1 MAAIRWGMVFGILA
15 CSMAG
20 LALAPGCSRMAR
32 PETAGES
39 GAFRKVESRLEKIP
53 GVEGRGTASFTRANQ
68 AIEIPF
74 NMSISEDLVINLD
87 AEVRHFLIPFE
98 GTTTLVSSEE
108 RSVVSTPIGV
118 FDLGRMGHSHS
129 AVRAALLSALAGG
142 DGLLLWVKSQR
153 CEVARRVDCGG
164 LTIRM
169 EPDETGYFIDSWE
182 VKALDGTTFKASVDD
197 LEPGPDRLPRS
208 ITGIVLP
215 DGIGVDLEFDRIRS
229 FDEQIDG

>member
-1 MAAIRWGMVFGILA
+1 MALCMLA
-15 CSMAG
+15 CSLAG
-20 LALAPGCSRMAR
+20 LALTPGCSRMDR
-32 PETAGES
+32 PDTAGDT
-39 GAFRKVESRLEKIP
+39 GAFRKVESRLERVP
-53 GVEGRGTASFTRANQ
+53 GVEGSGTARFIRANQ
-68 AIEIPF
+68 AMEIPF
-74 NMSISEDLVINLD
+74 NMSISEDLMITLD
-87 AEVRHFLIPFE
+87 AEVRHFLIPFD

-142 DGLLLWVKSQR
+142 DGLLLWVKSQG

-164 LTIRM
+164 LSIRM

-208 ITGIVLP
+208 ITGTVLP
-215 DGIGVDLEFDRIRS
+215 DAIGVDLEFDRIRR
-229 FDEQIDG
+229 FDEQTDR